1 LRRFVGAADAPALG
15 RALVVGGAADGAAEA
30 GGGAAAGAGAGAP
43 GRGSPGAA
51 PSFIINIVPLNLGAA
66 LFRANPHLVQV
77 GAVSGF

>member
-1 LRRFVGAADAPALG
+1 VPFNRFVGAAEAPALG

-30 GGGAAAGAGAGAP
+30 GGGAAAGAGAP
-43 GRGSPGAA
+43 GRGRPGAA